1 MNLFLRIVIL
11 LLFGMTFFSAKA
23 QKNLSAN
30 SKKDVVKEYVVLKD
44 GTLEYGEILRDY
56 DYVDY
61 RTIEMKTSAGVKS
74 FSPKDVQSFQLSNG
88 RYFETLLLP
97 DLDEETFVQ
106 VLFKGRFR
114 LLNKKGNYYIES
126 ETGIDRLMVIYRESD
141 PAVSKKPVKLYIGQ
155 LKILL
160 AGKCGTPLYTRIDQ
174 IRLEESA
181 LIKLM
186 IDYHKCEEIP
196 FELYIKR
203 IPFLK
208 LSPMVGAGLG
218 IVTPIPGENPF
229 AMAMELSN
237 SMRWMTQGGM
247 RLEYFRRAPR
257 LSADFRLGYAGMSGS
272 WQTSISTSNTL
283 LTGTEDYRLTTF
295 FVPFGFN
302 YSLLKKPDFEI
313 YAGLIA
319 HYDFNQMITE
329 NPIVDTQNKLS
340 KEVILNEVSFLKV
353 RDSQVTPGFKLG
365 LTKSFVSGKAF
376 FVEVS
381 GMFPIEMMTVAFPL
395 FADVPYDM
403 NQVSF
408 LAGFK
413 F

>member
-1 MNLFLRIVIL
+1 M
-11 LLFGMTFFSAKA
+11 
-23 QKNLSAN
+23 AN
-30 SKKDVVKEYVVLKD
+30 
-44 GTLEYGEILRDY
+44 
-56 DYVDY
+56 
-61 RTIEMKTSAGVKS
+61 
-74 FSPKDVQSFQLSNG
+74 
-88 RYFETLLLP
+88 
-97 DLDEETFVQ
+97 
-106 VLFKGRFR
+106 
-114 LLNKKGNYYIES
+114 
-126 ETGIDRLMVIYRESD
+126 
-141 PAVSKKPVKLYIGQ
+141 
-155 LKILL
+155 
-160 AGKCGTPLYTRIDQ
+160 
-174 IRLEESA
+174 
-181 LIKLM
+181 
-186 IDYHKCEEIP
+186 
-196 FELYIKR
+196 FELQ
-203 IPFLK
+203 F
-208 LSPMVGAGLG
+208 V
-218 IVTPIPGENPF
+218 
-229 AMAMELSN
+229 
-237 SMRWMTQGGM
+237 
-247 RLEYFRRAPR
+247 
-257 LSADFRLGYAGMSGS
+257 
-272 WQTSISTSNTL
+272 
-283 LTGTEDYRLTTF
+283 EDYRLTTF

-340 KEVILNEVSFLKV
+340 KEVILNEVSFLNV